1 MIGEKMARAGFSI
14 IITSIIVIIIIIIII
29 TAGFIIGIMN
39 DKNYDRVLIVIKDGL
54 RQDLIQAIWRNL

>member
-14 IITSIIVIIIIIIII
+14 IITSIIVIIIIIII

-54 RQDLIQAIWRNL
+54 RQYLIQAIWRNS